1 MCWKLA
7 QEDRNATSGKPTLGS
22 PTKMLRNVLE
32 TCSRRQECHIWKTHF
47 GLPYHNVDKCVINL
61 LKNAG
66 MPHLENPL
74 GSPKKMLE
82 TCSRRQEC
90 HMWKTHFGLQIWKT
104 HFGLPYQ
111 NVEKCVGNLLKKT
124 GMPHLENPLWAP
136 LHNVEKCV
144 GNLLKKTGMPHLENP
159 LWAPLPKC

>member
-22 PTKMLRNVLE
+22 PTTMLRNVLE

-47 GLPYHNVDKCVINL
+47 GLPYHNVDNVEMCWKL
-61 LKNAG
+61 AQEDRNATSG
-66 MPHLENPL
+66 KPTL
-74 GSPKKMLE
+74 GTPTTMLRNVLE

-90 HMWKTHFGLQIWKT
+90 HIWKT
-104 HFGLPYQ
+104 HFGLPY
-111 NVEKCVGNLLKKT
+111 
-124 GMPHLENPLWAP
+124 
-136 LHNVEKCV
+136 HNVEKCV

-159 LWAPLPKC
+159 LWAPLPQC